1 MVEYICNVN
10 IKNMATSS
18 KELEKV
24 LKAVAN
30 KRRIDIMRFIKSKR
44 EVTVGDISEEV
55 RLSFKATSKHLRVLY
70 LAGFVEREQSGVQ
83 VMYRISNDL
92 SDAARKALNL
102 L

>member
-1 MVEYICNVN
+1 
-10 IKNMATSS
+10 MAINA

-30 KRRIDIMRFIKSKR
+30 KRRIEMLRLIRAKR
-44 EVTVGDISEEV
+44 EIAVGDIAEEV

-70 LAGFVEREQSGVQ
+70 IAGFIEREQHGTQ
-83 VMYRISNDL
+83 VIYKIASDISD
-92 SDAARKALNL
+92 SARKALAL